1 MNIKEII
8 MLLFGLVERPE
19 KLRRNTMV
27 KHIILWTLKDEYTQ
41 AQKKEI
47 RAGIKEGLE
56 GLKGQIPGMIDISV
70 RTDYLP
76 TSTVDVML
84 DTTFEDADALAAYAK
99 NPKHVAVADT
109 RVRPFTANRACM
121 DFEV

>member
-1 MNIKEII
+1 
-8 MLLFGLVERPE
+8 
-19 KLRRNTMV
+19 MV
-27 KHIILWTLKDEYTQ
+27 KHIILWTLKEELSGEE
-41 AQKKEI
+41 KETI
-47 RAGIKEGLE
+47 KQGIKEGLE

-84 DTTFEDADALAAYAK
+84 ETTFEDADALAAYAK

>member
-1 MNIKEII
+1 
-8 MLLFGLVERPE
+8 
-19 KLRRNTMV
+19 MV
-27 KHIILWTLKDEYTQ
+27 KHIILWTLKEELSGEE
-41 AQKKEI
+41 KETI
-47 RAGIKEGLE
+47 KRGIKEGLE

-109 RVRPFTANRACM
+109 KVRPFTSNRACM

>member
-1 MNIKEII
+1 
-8 MLLFGLVERPE
+8 
-19 KLRRNTMV
+19 MV
-27 KHIILWTLKDEYTQ
+27 KHIILWTLKDEYTE

-56 GLKGQIPGMIDISV
+56 GLKGQIPAMIDISV

-109 RVRPFTANRACM
+109 KVRPFTSNRACM